1 MIICPDMEIT
11 GNPCNG
17 YLNPYEQM
25 DDHPQNG
32 YTNQF
37 LIAVEVRWGYIFPCI
52 SINIPLKFTYVMVVH
67 PTLTPNALLQGA
79 GPVLKIRPLAPLANL
94 GMGME
99 NPVAHGEFTMVN

>member
-1 MIICPDMEIT
+1 MIICPDMEIR

-52 SINIPLKFTYVMVVH
+52 SINIH
-67 PTLTPNALLQGA
+67 
-79 GPVLKIRPLAPLANL
+79 
-94 GMGME
+94 
-99 NPVAHGEFTMVN
+99 